1 MKYLLK
7 RRTPYNGKIIPAQT
21 VLPSKKYPMIDG
33 RIKQEFL
40 NKGWLVEIDETK
52 VKIVRKDNHVELLEK
67 MEKENQAEV
76 AEKSEA
82 IYDVSQDNLENM
94 KRDELNALAKAKG
107 IKYVAIKKEQL
118 IQNLREVL

>member
-52 VKIVRKDNHVELLEK
+52 VKIVRKDNHVELLDK
-67 MEKENQAEV
+67 MEQENQAEV

-82 IYDVSQDNLENM
+82 IYDVSHDNLEHM
-94 KRDELNALAKAKG
+94 KRDELNALAKEKG